1 MPTQELNTNKEKL
14 IPLDVTGNSVE
25 VELEGPTEESEVEV
39 KESPVR
45 EIKEEKVSRET
56 EEIKVEEVQE
66 EEKKD
71 PAEADPYKTDDLQE
85 YSKGVKKRINN
96 LVGRMREMERAYHD
110 VKQEN
115 DSLRQKYTSVG
126 KGFVSQYEGRV
137 TKASEA
143 AKALLKKAIDDN
155 DTEGQVAAQEALAQ
169 AKADGARLS
178 TMKSA
183 QQNDEKMYAQPQPT
197 VTLDDTGAGTPG
209 PQSIDERAEEWA
221 SVNEWFGSDDMMTG
235 AAMALHNRLV
245 NQEGFDPRSDEY
257 YNEVDSRMRKEFPHK
272 FYSDKKTVEDKKTET
287 KQPVQTVASAVRK
300 TKSGRRVV
308 KLTPS
313 QVAIAKRLNVP
324 LSEYA
329 KYVKE
334 A

>member
-1 MPTQELNTNKEKL
+1 MATQQLNTNKEKL

-25 VELEGPTEESEVEV
+25 VELEVPAEESEVEV
-39 KESPVR
+39 KESPVK
-45 EIKEEKVSRET
+45 EVKEEVSREK
-56 EEIKVEEVQE
+56 EEIKVEEVKE

-71 PAEADPYKTDDLQE
+71 PSEVDPYKTDDLQE

-110 VKQEN
+110 VKEEN
-115 DSLRQKYTSVG
+115 NSLRQKYTSVG

-137 TKASEA
+137 TKAAEA
-143 AKALLKKAIDDN
+143 AKSQLKKAIEDN
-155 DTEGQVAAQEALAQ
+155 DTEAQVAAQEALAQ

-183 QQNDEKMYAQPQPT
+183 QQNDEKLYAQTQPVDGQPVDPNEVMAPPQ
-197 VTLDDTGAGTPG
+197 
-209 PQSIDERAEEWA
+209 IDERAEEWA
-221 SVNEWFGSDDMMTG
+221 SENEWFGKDRMMTG
-235 AAMALHNRLV
+235 AAMELHNQLV
-245 NQEGFDPRSDEY
+245 IEEGFDPRSNEY
-257 YNEVDSRMRKEFPHK
+257 YNEVNSRMRKEFPHK
-272 FYSDKKTVEDKKTET
+272 FSDDKKTVEDKKTET

-324 LSEYA
+324 LEEYA